1 MARRHE
7 TEDEAY
13 DRYVQEIMDD
23 EVEAREEEA
32 RRNAAKRAASGI
44 SAELLS
50 LQQAFVEGQ
59 RAGMLGLTAGLNPY
73 DHAEPESEEWER
85 ARAAIISARLR
96 YSLRKT
102 A

>member
-32 RRNAAKRAASGI
+32 RRNAAKRAASGL
-44 SAELLS
+44 SPELLS
-50 LQQAFVEGQ
+50 LQDARFAGSQAGY
-59 RAGMLGLTAGLNPY
+59 RGNGASLNPY
-73 DHAEPESEEWER
+73 QDWTPEHAAWEN
-85 ARAAIISARLR
+85 ARTAAIRAL
-96 YSLRKT
+96 LRKT